1 MSHTKEFILKAA
13 FGLFLQKSYKEV
25 TMKEIVEK
33 TGLSKGAFYHY
44 FTSKEQLFYEVID
57 AFYFKALVVDFKKFS
72 KDSLIDFY
80 RQYANDIQVGFR
92 YLKENLL
99 PSDTSVHINF
109 ITILFDA
116 INLFP
121 GFRDKFMK
129 ALKEEADVWTEV
141 VKIARS
147 RGELSSPM
155 TDEQIARMFIYS
167 NDGVSLRLLLEG
179 KMDLIHSEMI
189 TLWDNFYEEVKN

>member
-80 RQYANDIQVGFR
+80 RQYANDIQEGFR

-116 INLFP
+116 TNLFP
-121 GFRDKFMK
+121 EFRIKLMK
-129 ALKEEADVWTEV
+129 SLKEELEAWTEV
-141 VKIARS
+141 VKLARS
-147 RGELSSPM
+147 RGEFTSPM

-167 NDGVSLRLLLEG
+167 NDGISFRLLLEG
-179 KMDLIHSEMI
+179 KMDLMHSEMI
-189 TLWDNFYEEVKN
+189 TLWDNFYEEIKN